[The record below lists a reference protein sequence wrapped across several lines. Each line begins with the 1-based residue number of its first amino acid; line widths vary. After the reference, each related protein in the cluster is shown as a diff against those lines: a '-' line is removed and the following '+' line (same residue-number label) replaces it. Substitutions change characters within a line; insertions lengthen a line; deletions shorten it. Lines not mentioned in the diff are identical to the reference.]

1 MTYHIYTVQRD
12 YKDSAHE
19 YFFVAEDADKT
30 YWSSDFRD
38 LEQLCDVSLEDPD
51 IVQATSYEPIRKE
64 IEGYVDCTYLFCTDV
79 LDYDYICQHFPEYL
93 I

>member
-1 MTYHIYTVQRD
+1 MIYHIYTIDRKNIGAGD
-12 YKDSAHE
+12 E

-38 LEQLCDVSLEDPD
+38 LEQLCDVGLEDPD
-51 IVQATSYEPIRKE
+51 IVEAQHYESVHHE
-64 IEGYVDCTYLFCTDV
+64 IEQYGDCTYIFSTDV
-79 LDYDYICQHFPEYL
+79 LDYDYLTQHFPEYL